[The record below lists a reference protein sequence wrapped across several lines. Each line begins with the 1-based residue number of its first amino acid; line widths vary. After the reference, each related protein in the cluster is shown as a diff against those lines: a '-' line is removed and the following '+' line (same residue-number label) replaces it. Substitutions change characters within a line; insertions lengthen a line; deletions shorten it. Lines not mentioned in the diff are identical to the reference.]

1 MKKIFLYFFVACFV
15 SLPLSSVALAQ
26 SSRTASSAKDLY
38 VISAK
43 AGGVNFVE
51 GEVTAV
57 QKNNRSG
64 LLLKG
69 DNLEAGQAV
78 ATGKTGRAE
87 ILLNP
92 GSYVRLAENSGFEFS
107 NTSLDDL
114 QVKLNRGSAIFEV
127 IADDELKITV
137 SAPKASFSIV
147 KSGIYRVDV
156 AADGTAKLEVWKG
169 KAQIGESEKATLK
182 GGRAVN
188 IGGGEE
194 ASIEKF
200 DRDEK
205 DVFELWSKS
214 RAKELAKTN
223 SRLQRQDVRNTL
235 ISSFD
240 SQRWSMYDSF
250 GLWVFDPLTRGY
262 CFLPFGYGWRSPY
275 GYGFGRD
282 IWYYRLPPV
291 IYNQPPPIR
300 AVAVDDTQ
308 AARVNRRREANKRN
322 AGDNPQITPPF
333 RRLQK
338 DIGRDPMERQDAPA
352 RPTRRQAP
360 MPIIIAPS
368 PSSTNDMD

>member
-15 SLPLSSVALAQ
+15 SLPLSAVVSAQ
-26 SSRTASSAKDLY
+26 SNRTASSAKDLY

-51 GEVTAV
+51 GDVTAA

-69 DNLEAGQAV
+69 DNLEVGQAV

-92 GSYVRLAENSGFEFS
+92 GSYVRLAENSSFEFS
-107 NTSLDDL
+107 DTSLDNL

-137 SAPKASFSIV
+137 NAPKASFYII

-156 AADGTAKLEVWKG
+156 SADGSGKLEVWKG
-169 KAQIGESEKATLK
+169 RAQIGESEKATLK
-182 GGRAVN
+182 GGRAAN
-188 IGGGEE
+188 IDGSQG
-194 ASIEKF
+194 AVEKF

-205 DVFELWSKS
+205 DAFELWSKS
-214 RAKELAKTN
+214 RAKELAKLN
-223 SRLQRQDVRNTL
+223 SRLERQDVRNTL
-235 ISSFD
+235 ISSFNG
-240 SQRWSMYDSF
+240 RGWSMYDSF
-250 GLWVFDPLTRGY
+250 GLWVFDPLSRGF
-262 CFLPFGYGWRSPY
+262 CFLPFGYGWSSPY

-282 IWYYRLPPV
+282 IWYYRLPRV

-300 AVAVDDTQ
+300 VNPT
-308 AARVNRRREANKRN
+308 AAQDARISRRRDVNKGIDDGSR
-322 AGDNPQITPPF
+322 QIAPPF
-333 RRLQK
+333 RRIQR
-338 DIGRDPMERQDAPA
+338 DIGRDPMEQESPV
-352 RPTRRQAP
+352 RPSRRQAP
-360 MPIIIAPS
+360 MPIVIAPS
-368 PSSTNDMD
+368 RSSSKDRQD